1 MSCFDWRN
9 NIEDYI
15 KDGLIITA
23 ASTGILSALKTT
35 NLKPRKASIDVMI
48 IMKHFGGI
56 CEGK

>member
-23 ASTGILSALKTT
+23 ASTGIFSALKTT
-35 NLKPRKASIDVMI
+35 NLKPRKASIDAMI